1 MRKVLLIAFCLLSYS
16 TMSLSQPVLPKT
28 AIDTLVAP
36 TLILN
41 KGRYAQAAE
50 SFHNQSN
57 LVLTLERKLGTKLMW
72 QVAGLSEGLAAIS
85 AEKNSDP
92 VAYEYWANSVRY
104 FLMSGSSWQEI
115 QSMLH
120 QEFEQSNSRLQASMV
135 SNEGGVAVDTFWLEL
150 FSLVEVWQEMLNY
163 FGYRQPSSD
172 LAQKTALSQNGGL
185 EQAGGAQVKS
195 NGSQLRQYSPTNP
208 LNLKSGFTKKQT
220 FNPIEPLVNAEKSE
234 AIGKTER
241 DVQQANMDRHPT
253 VIASPLGDEREFLE
267 QDTDSSLM
275 LKDQKQINGNNDIG
289 EAAKFRGNL
298 EAQSSQ
304 GVSATQRRSF
314 VPTDNN

>member
-16 TMSLSQPVLPKT
+16 TMSLSQPMLPKT

-36 TLILN
+36 TLILS

-57 LVLTLERKLGTKLMW
+57 LALTLEKRLGTKLMW
-72 QVAGLSEGLAAIS
+72 QVAGLSEGLAAIA

-92 VAYEYWANSVRY
+92 IAYEYWANSVRY

-135 SNEGGVAVDTFWLEL
+135 SNDGGVAVDTVWLEL
-150 FSLVEVWQEMLNY
+150 FSLVEVWQERLNY

-172 LAQKTALSQNGGL
+172 LAQRTALSQSGGL
-185 EQAGGAQVKS
+185 EQAGGATLES

-208 LNLKSGFTKKQT
+208 LNLNSGFTRTQT
-220 FNPIEPLVNAEKSE
+220 FNPVEPLENTEESK
-234 AIGKTER
+234 AIVKTER
-241 DVQQANMDRHPT
+241 EVQKVETQPT
-253 VIASPLGDEREFLE
+253 VVVSPLGVEQEFLE

-275 LKDQKQINGNNDIG
+275 RKNHKEINRNDDIG
-289 EAAKFRGNL
+289 EAVKFRGNL

-314 VPTDNN
+314 APTENN